1 MELRRFVK
9 QHALYI
15 EILALLV
22 MMLVSG
28 CKSEEPEADSWDVQ
42 YMALFDLSI
51 DLMDQKNY
59 DDAEKKLQDLSEM
72 LDQIEVE
79 AEKLVSLKGDVEY
92 ALGEISYV
100 KCDYRAAYDYYN
112 SAYAYYKGLNDGT
125 DMQMDC
131 RLQLA
136 FLEDSYLGRSEH
148 ALAEYVD
155 IYEHSTM
162 PKYRDVA
169 LCSLFSLYVSM
180 DSRLKVEQY
189 LDLVKNIVDD
199 LPITN
204 IEELHV
210 LFGGDEKALK
220 REAALGRIL
229 DSDRF
234 LDAYKTLGYYY
245 RKIDEPEMSIKMLEN
260 ALTLANIIDADDNAN
275 KIGIYKNLAFVYMYF
290 NGDASNE
297 YINKAKSII
306 DETYLSS
313 YVRASAYVSISESF
327 LMVGDYEGF
336 KDCLNQAIEIIEDSV
351 GSNHEIVALAK
362 VLLSQYYRITG
373 EYQLAIKN
381 CEEAI
386 EIYKDLLSENIGAA
400 YNNLAICYSMGKD
413 YEKGIEAYL
422 KAIEIYKELSND
434 QQVAVAE
441 RNIALIYNNT
451 FHNHELALKY
461 ANEAIDLID
470 SMDKAYY
477 GGTYAAIYM
486 VMADIL
492 EPSDEQ
498 YGMIEQ
504 YSEKAYQCLQNAVG
518 NVDEAMGNYH
528 YNLGNYLYDNGRY
541 QEALEHL
548 LSAEDLFGI
557 VYGETSLYPVDI
569 LGDIGIC
576 YSRIGFYDDAL
587 SYFEKSIDYNT
598 EHAAKLRTQGI
609 YQTSYWDSQK
619 QKSLS
624 EIESISYVQM
634 ESPPNLFGGR
644 FIDNESGY
652 EIKFEN
658 LEADGKITFRIN
670 WSDSIIG
677 SKDGNM
683 ITFDNKNG
691 NDIRISGKIELLED
705 RAILT
710 IRSSSLSDIKVGK
723 TEYQFVSDKIL
734 NQNICKK
741 LCQNTDE
748 RGWKLG
754 YMPSWMKQTYL
765 RFYHNGT
772 LRIWKESSNENKKG
786 YEEIIV
792 DYQVKS
798 EKRILIKSVEYSLSI
813 TNEWLSIWPI
823 HSNELFI
830 GGSYDLMK
838 EDDGIYGALD

>member
-28 CKSEEPEADSWDVQ
+28 CKSKEPEADSWDVQ

-79 AEKLVSLKGDVEY
+79 SEKLVSLKGDVEY

-234 LDAYKTLGYYY
+234 LDAYKTLAYYY
-245 RKIDEPEMSIKMLEN
+245 RKIDEPEMAIKMLEN
-260 ALTLANIIDADDNAN
+260 ALTLVNIIDENDNAN
-275 KIGIYKNLAFVYMYF
+275 KISIFKNLAFVYMYF

-297 YINKAKSII
+297 YIKKAKSII

-313 YVRASAYVSISESF
+313 YARASAYVSISESF

-351 GSNHEIVALAK
+351 GTNHEIVALAK
-362 VLLSQYYRITG
+362 VLLSQYYRMIG
-373 EYQLAIKN
+373 EYQLAIKS
-381 CEEAI
+381 CEESV
-386 EIYKDLLSENIGAA
+386 EIYKNLLSENIGAA
-400 YNNLAICYSMGKD
+400 YNNLANCYSMGKD

-422 KAIEIYKELSND
+422 KAIEIYKELNND

-504 YSEKAYQCLQNAVG
+504 YSEKAYQCLQNAIG

-528 YNLGNYLYDNGRY
+528 YNLGNYLYDRDRCL
-541 QEALEHL
+541 EALDHL
-548 LSAEDLFGI
+548 LSAEELFKK
-557 VYGETSLYPVDI
+557 VYVEINLYPVDI
-569 LGDIGIC
+569 LGDIASC
-576 YSRIGFYDDAL
+576 YFRMGFYDNAL
-587 SYFEKSIDYNT
+587 DYYEKSVDYNAK
-598 EHAAKLRTQGI
+598 HATMLRKQGI
-609 YQTSYWDSQK
+609 NQTSYWDSQK
-619 QKSLS
+619 QKAIN
-624 EIESISYVQM
+624 EIDYISYIQRDE
-634 ESPPNLFGGR
+634 ESKLFGGR
-644 FIDNESGY
+644 FIDSESGY
-652 EIKFEN
+652 EIEFEN
-658 LEADGKITFRIN
+658 VEADGKITFRIN
-670 WSDSIIG
+670 WSDIIVGSI
-677 SKDGNM
+677 KDNV
-683 ITFDNKNG
+683 IIFDKENG
-691 NDIRISGKIELLED
+691 NNVAGKIELLED

-710 IRSSSLSDIKVGK
+710 IRSSSLSSVKVGK
-723 TEYQFVSDKIL
+723 TEYLFISNEKL
-734 NQNICKK
+734 NQNICKE
-741 LCQNTDE
+741 LCQNTEE

-765 RFYHNGT
+765 HFYENGV
-772 LRIWKESSNENKKG
+772 LRIWKESSNENKKE

-798 EKRILIKSVEYSLSI
+798 ENRIIINSKEYTLSI
-813 TNEWLSIWPI
+813 YDGGLYIWPI